1 MVMIRAE
8 KSDERGWAEAVGK
21 LWDYCEEHK
30 IRSAYS
36 IGYRQETANILEEE
50 YERYSVCY
58 QLLDQKP
65 RSGVYTVRPQGKY
78 LTVCH
83 KRTLKDLGKRIVSS
97 YSMHQHRKSY
107 WESIAMKIR
116 CLTGWSYRRSGMP
129 LPDWSARLHDQGIR
143 FRAKQVKWDDGTGT
157 DIPLANKI
165 LASAYKAHF
174 LLYTDAGDCSF
185 VITDIPG
192 SRGYPGQPHRLRH
205 PDISVRHVFG
215 AHFSSSLNASNS
227 ASDRPMTELPSRI
240 PIVNTPAFF
249 PSECLRRYLR
259 L

>member
-1 MVMIRAE
+1 MKEWIKKKSSIIRRTLTEETGVIRVTEEPERYMVMIRAE

-83 KRTLKDLGKRIVSS
+83 KGHWKDLG
-97 YSMHQHRKSY
+97 
-107 WESIAMKIR
+107 E
-116 CLTGWSYRRSGMP
+116 TYRQ
-129 LPDWSARLHDQGIR
+129 LVQY
-143 FRAKQVKWDDGTGT
+143 
-157 DIPLANKI
+157 
-165 LASAYKAHF
+165 ASAQEIV
-174 LLYTDAGDCSF
+174 L
-185 VITDIPG
+185 
-192 SRGYPGQPHRLRH
+192 
-205 PDISVRHVFG
+205 G
-215 AHFSSSLNASNS
+215 AHCYEDTLFDGLVVQEERDAV
-227 ASDRPMTELPSRI
+227 T
-240 PIVNTPAFF
+240 
-249 PSECLRRYLR
+249 R
-259 L
+259 LVCEIA